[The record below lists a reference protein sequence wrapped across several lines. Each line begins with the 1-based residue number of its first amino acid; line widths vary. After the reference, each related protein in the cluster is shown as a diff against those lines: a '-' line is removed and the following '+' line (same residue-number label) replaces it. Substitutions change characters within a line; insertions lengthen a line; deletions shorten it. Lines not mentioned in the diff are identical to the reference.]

1 VTGDNFNRYRIS
13 TNFTVLKIGIVI
25 LLFSVVFFFIKEVRN
40 ETFNYNSIAGLAI
53 AGLTLTA
60 IFYYI
65 STRKRIDYD
74 DIKQK
79 LYIVDEKKQ
88 TEIEVP
94 VENIDKIY
102 ISAFGRG
109 GDTSYVIVYRDYN
122 NQKNKVRLYPIFN
135 DNSIKTIKADAK
147 HKNPNLIIKNWSI
160 GWNEFFE

>member
-13 TNFTVLKIGIVI
+13 TNFRVIKICIAI
-25 LLFSVVFFFIKEVRN
+25 LLFSIVFFLVKEVRN
-40 ETFNYNSIAGLAI
+40 KTFNYNSIAGLAI
-53 AGLTLTA
+53 AGLSLTG

-109 GDTSYVIVYRDYN
+109 GDTSYVIVYRDDN
-122 NQKNKVRLYPIFN
+122 NQKNKVRLYPMFL
-135 DNSIKTIKADAK
+135 DNSIKTIKADTK
-147 HKNPNLIIKNWSI
+147 HKNPNVIIRNWSI

>member
-1 VTGDNFNRYRIS
+1 VTVDNFNRYRIS
-13 TNFTVLKIGIVI
+13 TNFKILKIGIAI
-25 LLFSVVFFFIKEVRN
+25 LLFSIVFFLVKEFRN

-53 AGLTLTA
+53 AGLSLTG

-79 LYIVDEKKQ
+79 LYIVDEKKL

-122 NQKNKVRLYPIFN
+122 NQKNKVRLYPIFL
-135 DNSIKTIKADAK
+135 DNSIKTIKADTK
-147 HKNPNLIIKNWSI
+147 RKNPNVIIRNWSI